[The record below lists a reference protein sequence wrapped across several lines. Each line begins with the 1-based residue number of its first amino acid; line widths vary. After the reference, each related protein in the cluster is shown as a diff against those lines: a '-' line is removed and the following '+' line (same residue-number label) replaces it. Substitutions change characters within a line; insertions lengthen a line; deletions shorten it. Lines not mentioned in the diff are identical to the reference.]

1 MKQNAQ
7 EKKSTPAK
15 RKQPFFSF
23 VKRILRLFFKRP
35 RIIHFGEGIGQ
46 PSIVLCNH
54 ISLKGPMINE
64 LYLPVPTIKWGA
76 GEMLGNYK
84 MRYRYLHDVYYRQKM
99 GYGPV
104 KATLLAAFS
113 ATFSKYFYK
122 GMNVIPTWRDGRLI
136 NTVRRSIAVLKGG
149 ASVLI
154 FPENSNEGYK
164 DILTEFH
171 AGFVTL
177 AECYYQK
184 TKQDIPVY
192 PVYYHHKKKV
202 LAIGAPM
209 YVQDLV
215 KQGLSRAQIAERF
228 RNIVNNLYQKVQTLS
243 PHGC

>member
-1 MKQNAQ
+1 
-7 EKKSTPAK
+7 
-15 RKQPFFSF
+15 
-23 VKRILRLFFKRP
+23 
-35 RIIHFGEGIGQ
+35 
-46 PSIVLCNH
+46 
-54 ISLKGPMINE
+54 MINE